1 LAQELYKRASRK
13 QKTENVIKCFPPLF
27 EEIILVLRDFTMLN
41 IRNLESE
48 DLPVI
53 AKLHLD
59 NMPLTFPECRY
70 YFNLMKLIYSSFLV
84 NKEGICRVATIENN
98 IVGYVC
104 FFKSSKKIYI
114 SAFRNCPVA
123 FCCNVMM
130 LLLRFPVFF
139 LKGVPR
145 VLRTLS
151 SSGSS
156 KQTTTSDPDLW
167 EQYYE
172 LRPIVVRTDKQGTS
186 VADRLIS
193 CGENSLMNRG
203 EKKYFL
209 RVRKDNA
216 RAIAF
221 YSKMGFTTVRH
232 EDIRIVMVK
241 DVK

>member
-1 LAQELYKRASRK
+1 
-13 QKTENVIKCFPPLF
+13 
-27 EEIILVLRDFTMLN
+27 MLN
-41 IRNLESE
+41 IRNLELE

-53 AKLHLD
+53 AKLHID
-59 NMPLTFPECRY
+59 HMPLTFPPCRY

-84 NKEGICRVATIENN
+84 NTEGICYVATIDNT

-104 FFKSSKKIYI
+104 FHKCSKKIYT
-114 SAFRNCPVA
+114 SAFRNYPVG
-123 FCCNVMM
+123 FCCNVVM
-130 LLLRFPVFF
+130 LLLRFPAFF

-145 VLRTLS
+145 VLRTLRLS
-151 SSGSS
+151 RSS
-156 KQTTTSDPDLW
+156 KQPTTSDSDLW
-167 EQYYE
+167 KEHYE
-172 LRPIVVRTDKQGTS
+172 LRPMVVRKDKQGKS
-186 VADRLIS
+186 VADRLIA

-221 YSKMGFTTVRH
+221 YNKVGFSTVR
-232 EDIRIVMVK
+232 EEGLRIVMVK

>member
-1 LAQELYKRASRK
+1 
-13 QKTENVIKCFPPLF
+13 
-27 EEIILVLRDFTMLN
+27 MLN
-41 IRNLESE
+41 IRNLELE

-70 YFNLMKLIYSSFLV
+70 YFNLMKLIYSSFLIS
-84 NKEGICRVATIENN
+84 KEGISYVATIDNN

-104 FFKSSKKIYI
+104 LHKSSKKIYI
-114 SAFRNCPVA
+114 SAFRNSPVA
-123 FCCNVMM
+123 FCSNLLM
-130 LLLRFPVFF
+130 LLLRFPVLF

-145 VLRTLS
+145 VLRTFSLS
-151 SSGSS
+151 RSS
-156 KQTTTSDPDLW
+156 KQPTTSDSDLW
-167 EQYYE
+167 KEYYE

-186 VADRLIS
+186 VADRLIT

-221 YSKMGFTTVRH
+221 YNKKGFTTVRY